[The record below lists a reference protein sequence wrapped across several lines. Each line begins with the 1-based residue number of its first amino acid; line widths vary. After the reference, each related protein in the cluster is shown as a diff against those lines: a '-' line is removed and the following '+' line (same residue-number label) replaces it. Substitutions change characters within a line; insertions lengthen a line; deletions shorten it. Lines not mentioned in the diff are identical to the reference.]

1 MTLRCYLYTVL
12 SLAATVTTAV
22 GQTAAGLEAPAPPP
36 SGQAGSAMPA
46 IGQTERPVATDDGL
60 NLRFADGIVAIAEDK
75 VITVDDVRHEIAPY
89 IQQYQREARNQEEFN
104 EKIESLQDSI
114 IQQLIDRVLIIKEF
128 HKDEKRRIPESFVK
142 SQEADELANRFD
154 GDRSKFLAYLRSSG
168 KTMKDYDKDTEED
181 IIYHYELQ
189 QQRQSQNIIS
199 PVRIEQFYKE
209 NKDQFYQEDQVYL
222 RLIELTH
229 TNGETDA
236 QLQVKAEN
244 ILSRLHSGEKFSD
257 LAKQLSE
264 DSRRSKG
271 GDWGWRKRSDMKP
284 EFAEPVFALKKG
296 ECTAPIITADGCFL
310 LFVENR
316 KYAGIQPLDQVRV
329 QIEGVLS
336 TQMTNA
342 AQEKWLERLRRDGYV
357 KHF

>member
-1 MTLRCYLYTVL
+1 MTLRRFFLTLL
-12 SLAATVTTAV
+12 SLGAAGTAAMAQSEIGDGFPVQGGAGTTAI
-22 GQTAAGLEAPAPPP
+22 
-36 SGQAGSAMPA
+36 GQAGGA
-46 IGQTERPVATDDGL
+46 TATDDGL
-60 NLRFADGIVAIAEDK
+60 SLRFADGIVAIAEDK

-89 IQQYQREARNQEEFN
+89 IQQYQREARSQEEFN

-128 HKDEKRRIPESFVK
+128 RKDDKRRIPDSFID
-142 SQEADELANRFD
+142 SEMADELANRFD
-154 GDRSKFLAYLRSSG
+154 GDRSKLLAYLRATG
-168 KTMKDYDKDTEED
+168 KTMKDYRNDIEED
-181 IIYHYELQ
+181 IIYRYEMA
-189 QQRQSQNIIS
+189 QQRRSEEVIS

-229 TNGETDA
+229 ANGETDP
-236 QLQVKAEN
+236 QLQMKAEN
-244 ILSRLHSGEKFSD
+244 ILTRLHSGEKFED
-257 LAKQLSE
+257 LAKELSE
-264 DSRRSKG
+264 DSRRSRG

-296 ECTAPIITADGCFL
+296 ECTEPIITADGCFL

-316 KYAGIQPLDQVRV
+316 KYAGIQPLDQVRN
-329 QIEGVLS
+329 QIESVLA

-342 AQEKWLERLRRDGYV
+342 SQEKWLERLRRDGYV

>member
-1 MTLRCYLYTVL
+1 MTLRCRL
-12 SLAATVTTAV
+12 LAVFWFAAPGTAVFAQNLPGSDFPAQSATATVTP
-22 GQTAAGLEAPAPPP
+22 GQTPL
-36 SGQAGSAMPA
+36 S
-46 IGQTERPVATDDGL
+46 TDDGL

-75 VITVDDVRHEIAPY
+75 VITVDDVRREIAPY
-89 IQQYQREARNQEEFN
+89 VQQYQREARSQEEFN

-114 IQQLIDRVLIIKEF
+114 IQQLIDRVLIIKDF
-128 HKDEKRRIPESFVK
+128 HKDEKRRIPVSFVD
-142 SQEADELANRFD
+142 SQMADELANRFD
-154 GDRSKFLAYLRSSG
+154 GDRSKLLAYLRASG
-168 KTMKDYDKDTEED
+168 KTMKDYRQDTEDD

-189 QQRQSQNIIS
+189 QQRKSENVIS

-229 TNGETDA
+229 ANGDTDS
-236 QLQVKAEN
+236 QLQFKAEN
-244 ILSRLHSGEKFSD
+244 ILSRMRSGEKFSD

-284 EFAEPVFALKKG
+284 EFAEPVFSLKKG

-310 LFVENR
+310 LYVEDR
-316 KYAGIQPLDQVRV
+316 RYAGIQPIDQVRT
-329 QIEGVLS
+329 QIEAVLS

-342 AQEKWLERLRRDGYV
+342 SEEKWLERLRRDGYV

>member
-1 MTLRCYLYTVL
+1 MNL
-12 SLAATVTTAV
+12 
-22 GQTAAGLEAPAPPP
+22 PPP
-36 SGQAGSAMPA
+36 TQGSTATGA
-46 IGQTERPVATDDGL
+46 ASIGQTERPVATDDGL

-89 IQQYQREARNQEEFN
+89 IQQYQREARNQQEFN
-104 EKIESLQDSI
+104 DKIESLQDTI

-128 HKDEKRRIPESFVK
+128 NKDEKRRIPESFVR

-154 GDRSKFLAYLRSSG
+154 GDRSKFLAYLRATG

-189 QQRQSQNIIS
+189 QQRRSQNVIS

-229 TNGETDA
+229 ANGETDQ

-244 ILSRLHSGEKFSD
+244 ILSRLRSGEKFSD
-257 LAKQLSE
+257 LAKQISE

-296 ECTAPIITADGCFL
+296 DTTAPIITSDGCFL
-310 LFVENR
+310 LYVENR

-329 QIEGVLS
+329 QIEAVLS